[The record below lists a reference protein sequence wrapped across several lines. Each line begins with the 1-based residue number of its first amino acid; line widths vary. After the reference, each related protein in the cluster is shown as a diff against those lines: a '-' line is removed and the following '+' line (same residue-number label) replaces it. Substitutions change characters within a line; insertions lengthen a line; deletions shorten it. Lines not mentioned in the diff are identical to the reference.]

1 MSAMWRKAA
10 ALAVAGFLLNVTSAN
25 ALNLAWVHANAAAQ
39 SEQRVKAGFDA
50 WLKETG
56 KDWNV
61 SLLDSGGSGERTA
74 SNLQDAASRGVD
86 AIIITMADLRA
97 SRAAIDAAIDA
108 KIPIITV
115 DSGYI
120 PGVLVDVTTNNWA
133 MSSDVSPYLLNEL
146 GGKGSIIFLRMAEH
160 HGTRKRGDVMETI
173 LKEYPDVKVLAEH
186 NIDYTAFFEDTT
198 STMQDYASRFGDEIN
213 AVWAPWDEPAQ
224 AAINVLQAAGLKTV
238 KVIGNRRPSQCNSRS
253 LQAGRSD
260 DCHSQSALR
269 EDGGL
274 RPASGSRRSS
284 SRKKTRPRSYRRR
297 RSTWMPRWSPSRTA
311 RTSSRSDPKG
321 PAPSCGAG
329 SHPSWVPQRRSRCAE
344 SGNGS
349 ENQGKRVPG

>member
-1 MSAMWRKAA
+1 MSANWRKAA
-10 ALAVAGFLLNVTSAN
+10 AAAVVGFLLNATGAN

-97 SRAAIDAAIDA
+97 SRAAIDAAVDA

-224 AAINVLQAAGLKTV
+224 AAINVLQAAGLKNV
-238 KVIGNRRPSQCNSRS
+238 KVIGIDGHPNAVAEVCKPDGLMIATVSQPFEKMGA
-253 LQAGRSD
+253 QAGEWIEEIVVKK
-260 DCHSQSALR
+260 
-269 EDGGL
+269 ED
-274 RPASGSRRSS
+274 PA
-284 SRKKTRPRSYRRR
+284 KVIPAKTVYMDAPLV
-297 RSTWMPRWSPSRTA
+297 TKQNCK
-311 RTSSRSDPKG
+311 DFLPK
-321 PAPSCGAG
+321 
-329 SHPSWVPQRRSRCAE
+329 
-344 SGNGS
+344 
-349 ENQGKRVPG
+349 

>member
-1 MSAMWRKAA
+1 MSGMWRKAA
-10 ALAVAGFLLNVTSAN
+10 LPAAAGFLLSAVS
-25 ALNLAWVHANAAAQ
+25 ASAMNLAWVHANAAAQ

-97 SRAAIDAAIDA
+97 SRAALDAAIKA
-108 KIPIITV
+108 NIPVITV

-120 PGVLVDVTTNNWA
+120 PGVLVDITTNNWA

-146 GGKGSIIFLRMAEH
+146 GGKGNIIFLRMAEH

-198 STMQDYASRFGDEIN
+198 STMQDYASRFGEEIN

-224 AAINVLQAAGLKTV
+224 AAINVLQGAGLKNV
-238 KVIGNRRPSQCNSRS
+238 KVIGIDGHPNAVAEVCKEGSLMIATVSQPFEKMGA
-253 LQAGRSD
+253 QAGEWIE
-260 DCHSQSALR
+260 QIVEKK
-269 EDGGL
+269 ED
-274 RPASGSRRSS
+274 PAKVIPS
-284 SRKKTRPRSYRRR
+284 KTVY
-297 RSTWMPRWSPSRTA
+297 M
-311 RTSSRSDPKG
+311 D
-321 PAPSCGAG
+321 APL
-329 SHPSWVPQRRSRCAE
+329 VTKQNCAE
-344 SGNGS
+344 FLP
-349 ENQGKRVPG
+349 K